1 MRARAL
7 GDAATMSAGMRLR
20 KGPDSQ
26 VGHDGGNSVTEA
38 PPQQRTAFVDR
49 RRATGSPMPNP
60 GRRASDRAE
69 YLSELVRRSEVREL
83 AGTPDWLKHYAR
95 RVIGVDFVGS
105 LLAATVALGL
115 RFGDGFSPR
124 YLILTLLF
132 PVGFVVFVA
141 ANRAYEPRFLGAG
154 ADEYRRCF
162 EAALRFGAVIAIVAY
177 AFSASLARGYLFL
190 ALPLATLIA
199 LTCRRAARE

>member
-20 KGPDSQ
+20 KGSDSQ

-69 YLSELVRRSEVREL
+69 YLSELARRSEVREL
-83 AGTPDWLKHYAR
+83 SGSPEWLRRYAR
-95 RVIGVDFVGS
+95 GLIVVDLLGS
-105 LLAATVALGL
+105 LLAATLALAV
-115 RFGDGFSPR
+115 RFGDQYSDG
-124 YLILTLLF
+124 YLRVTLLF
-132 PVGFVVFVA
+132 PLGFVVFVG
-141 ANRAYEPRFLGAG
+141 ANRGYEPRFL
-154 ADEYRRCF
+154 
-162 EAALRFGAVIAIVAY
+162 
-177 AFSASLARGYLFL
+177 
-190 ALPLATLIA
+190 
-199 LTCRRAARE
+199 